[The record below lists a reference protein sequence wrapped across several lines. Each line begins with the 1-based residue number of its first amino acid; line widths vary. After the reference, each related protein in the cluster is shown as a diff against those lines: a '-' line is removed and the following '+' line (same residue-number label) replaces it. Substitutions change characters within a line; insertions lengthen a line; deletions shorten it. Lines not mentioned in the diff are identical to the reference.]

1 MADWLQAQQLSG
13 CEVLTD
19 FQLQIE
25 HALDLQKRQ
34 QIWFVDAAINLDKAF
49 TIQSLKPQKD
59 DTISSHAL
67 SPQALLQVY
76 QSTFK
81 QAAPAA
87 KLLSIGGYQ
96 FELGCPLTEQA
107 EINLQQAR
115 KFLLNSLYK

>member
-81 QAAPAA
+81 QAAPEA
-87 KLLSIGGYQ
+87 KLLSICGHQ
-96 FELGCPLTEQA
+96 FELGSPLTEQA